1 MKKRQ
6 DNSRSTA
13 FKLLTVVVF
22 VGVLVFF
29 INNLYT
35 GEPDTTLT
43 AFSKQA
49 QKFERHTISSHYQ
62 WRVRQPTSMIMLI
75 HFDDTGSE
83 IDRKPVRMN
92 HKGWPSAQNSDE
104 GCATVWTSLVGSP
117 LRVDGFNVKAR
128 FYSTASN
135 DEAVRRNDNEY
146 WCRYSISK
154 GVEFDYYPGL
164 GKVTK
169 PQL

>member
-6 DNSRSTA
+6 DNLRSTA

-43 AFSKQA
+43 EFSKQA

-75 HFDDTGSE
+75 HFDDTGNCVD
-83 IDRKPVRMN
+83 I
-92 HKGWPSAQNSDE
+92 
-104 GCATVWTSLVGSP
+104 VG
-117 LRVDGFNVKAR
+117 GK
-128 FYSTASN
+128 STQG
-135 DEAVRRNDNEY
+135 R
-146 WCRYSISK
+146 W
-154 GVEFDYYPGL
+154 L
-164 GKVTK
+164 
-169 PQL
+169 

>member
-1 MKKRQ
+1 
-6 DNSRSTA
+6 
-13 FKLLTVVVF
+13 
-22 VGVLVFF
+22 
-29 INNLYT
+29 
-35 GEPDTTLT
+35 
-43 AFSKQA
+43 
-49 QKFERHTISSHYQ
+49 
-62 WRVRQPTSMIMLI
+62 MIMLI

-92 HKGWPSAQNSDE
+92 HKGWPSAQDSDE

-135 DEAVRRNDNEY
+135 DEAVRRNDSEY

-154 GVEFDYYPGL
+154 GSEFDYFPGL
-164 GKVTK
+164 GKVTQ